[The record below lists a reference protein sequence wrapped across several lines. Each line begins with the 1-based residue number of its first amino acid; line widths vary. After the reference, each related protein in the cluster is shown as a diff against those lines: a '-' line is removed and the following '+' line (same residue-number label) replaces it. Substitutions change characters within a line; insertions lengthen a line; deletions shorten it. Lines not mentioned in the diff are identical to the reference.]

1 MDYMRRE
8 RVKAKRYAHN
18 SSNVLMK
25 LGSIIIIIV
34 RRKCMVRKKNGKGE
48 WGDRKTGMEAPCLP
62 VSPIR
67 SFKEDI

>member
-34 RRKCMVRKKNGKGE
+34 RRKCMVRKENGKGE
-48 WGDRKTGMEAPCLP
+48 WGDRNGSV
-62 VSPIR
+62 VS
-67 SFKEDI
+67 SGLTQQKL